1 MDVNKQLAET
11 SELIEMSNDLL
22 SRLGII
28 KAFEDKEEVIFD
40 KEIKKF
46 GTGSAHL
53 ILPEKFIK
61 CRASLIIKK
70 KVEGKQSK

>member
-28 KAFEDKEEVIFD
+28 KAFENKEEVIFD

-46 GTGSAHL
+46 GTGSAHP

-61 CRASLIIKK
+61 CTASLIIKK
-70 KVEGKQSK
+70 RREDSKD